1 MSCHQILGGGWST
14 AGDKQQQWWR
24 NTDAATIFHSPTT
37 PGKEF
42 LPLSFTL
49 HYTTF
54 WCLMKSKLQF
64 TTDLDPCMMRSMR
77 WEPLFV
83 LLQDWEFFDNLT
95 KMAFLLANVA
105 FFNLGLIADNAYGL
119 LMESLSYREMHPEG
133 LMYFVVLC
141 FLGWSWWTNFHG
153 LAKTFARQYGT
164 YLRAH
169 INPVLLPM
177 LLSTWYP
184 HIYP

>member
-24 NTDAATIFHSPTT
+24 NTDAASIFHSPTT

-77 WEPLFV
+77 WEPGMFPTNCSSARLRIFWQFNKDGV
-83 LLQDWEFFDNLT
+83 FTCQCCILQFGLDCLLH
-95 KMAFLLANVA
+95 M
-105 FFNLGLIADNAYGL
+105 
-119 LMESLSYREMHPEG
+119 LMDCLWNPWATEKCTLKGSCTLW
-133 LMYFVVLC
+133 YFV
-141 FLGWSWWTNFHG
+141 FWDG
-153 LAKTFARQYGT
+153 LDEPTFMA
-164 YLRAH
+164 
-169 INPVLLPM
+169 
-177 LLSTWYP
+177 
-184 HIYP
+184 